1 MYIVLPLWPHFLWYW
16 GRNDSKLVLWPVK
29 WRLISGWA
37 LAQVLRLISPRCPH
51 KETLGPYLPIAKFC
65 GVPPRNVA
73 EFLRELLRSF
83 SAKFRGENPR
93 RNKFLFS
100 SAKKIISCKGCS
112 TAKREIRAF
121 FLGWSDICLYIYI
134 YMTCEAYWNN
144 LCRWYLNT

>member
-1 MYIVLPLWPHFLWYW
+1 MT
-16 GRNDSKLVLWPVK
+16 RQVK
-29 WRLISGWA
+29 THIRLGPRSGSPFD
-37 LAQVLRLISPRCPH
+37 QRPRCTH

-73 EFLRELLRSF
+73 ECLRELLRSF

-100 SAKKIISCKGCS
+100 SAKKFISRKGCS

-121 FLGWSDICLYIYI
+121 FLG
-134 YMTCEAYWNN
+134 
-144 LCRWYLNT
+144 